1 MRAIIPVAGF
11 GSRLRPHTFTLPKV
25 LLNVAGKP
33 IIGHILDQIIAAG
46 FDEATFIV
54 GYLGDMVRDYVKSQ
68 YRIKVDFVDQDER
81 RGLAHAVYLAKDG
94 FSSGPF
100 LIILGDTIFDVDLKP
115 IMSGT
120 YTSIGVKE
128 VEDPRRFGIAE
139 LKDGFVTKLT
149 EKPEH
154 PVSNH
159 AIVGLYWIDKPRL
172 LQECIEELMA
182 ADRKTKGEFQLTDA
196 LQLMIEHGE
205 KIRTF
210 PVEGWYDCGKP
221 ETLLA
226 TNRHLLG
233 KQPPPAARD
242 GVVIVPPVY
251 ISPKAKIVH
260 SVVGPFATVAD
271 GAAVT
276 ESIVRN
282 SIIGE
287 GAEVNKS
294 LLEGSIVGINAVV
307 RGTFNRINIGDS
319 SEIDFH

>member
-46 FDEATFIV
+46 FDQATFIV
-54 GYLGDMVRDYVKSQ
+54 GYLGDMVREYVTSQ
-68 YRIKVDFVDQDER
+68 YDIKVDFVEQDER
-81 RGLAHAVYLAKDG
+81 RGLAHAVYLAREG

-115 IMSGT
+115 VMSGT
-120 YTSIGVKE
+120 HTSIGVKQ

-149 EKPEH
+149 EKPEN
-154 PVSNH
+154 PTSKY
-159 AIVGLYWIDKPRL
+159 AIVGLYWINKPRL

-182 ADRKTKGEFQLTDA
+182 SDQKTKGEFQLTDA
-196 LQLMIEHGE
+196 LQLMIQHGE
-205 KIRTF
+205 RIQTF

-233 KQPPPAARD
+233 KQTSSAAID
-242 GVVIVPPVY
+242 DVVIVPPVY
-251 ISPKAKIVH
+251 ISPKARIDH
-260 SVVGPFATVAD
+260 SIVGPYATVAD
-271 GAAVT
+271 GAVVT

-282 SIIGE
+282 CIIGE
-287 GAEVNKS
+287 GAEVDKS

-307 RGTFNRINIGDS
+307 RGSFNRINIGDS